1 MGRKSNKKRNQKKW
15 VKKVP
20 DEAYR
25 FGPLRVE
32 RFGRFIRLSN
42 NASPEE
48 QAELLKR
55 AKVINKEIPEKL
67 EKEINSLQKLIKTY
81 DPLELMHRAAYVL
94 LPLFVKY
101 KSEGEYGREETTY
114 LPTVEYLQYLIART
128 EANIDGKIPSEKE
141 WEELWNKALEIF
153 KLTQEYL
160 FTRETNSTP
169 PTVMDEIRFD
179 LDSRRL
185 MIRIKRYPIFLSDH
199 LSTSLNPYESQ
210 ITEVYGITVE
220 QIINGLQII
229 DEYQKKGVLKRYED
243 VLEVQKKLEDKLV
256 EKGCKVDSSA
266 SSQEIEKTR
275 AMINSVEFVALR
287 EEMEQKLKLTFTPAI
302 FEITDLTKLPKPFLS
317 MLSVKPGESVLTSLT
332 GPNKDDLSPLS
343 PSTLHQKPFLEYKE
357 KFYTFYHS
365 GFEDKIAE
373 IIESDLFQK
382 RQNQVT
388 EMAKKRSIRIETD
401 SKFLFSSIVNPDYS
415 FLNVYYPNPD
425 KAGGLTELDLL
436 MIVDDILLLIE
447 VKAGG
452 FSQAALRGAPKSVEQ
467 ELSDLIIEG
476 QRQSERAEKYIN
488 SKEEA
493 IFYDETGKNEV
504 VKIKRSDYRK
514 VFRIVITRED
524 LGWVGAR
531 IAILSILDPKL
542 GKQYP
547 WHVSLDDL
555 RVVAELFKNDEIRFI
570 HYLEQRLLASSEEFL
585 SQNDEIE
592 HIGLYNSMNMYYES
606 PIKEVEQLTYDPSYM
621 REIDHYFM
629 GKVAGETKEIP
640 TQKMPSQL
648 KKIIYSLKASKL
660 SGRFEVG
667 SLLLSLDEQRRNEF
681 HSFLDKLEV
690 EASKGKQ
697 LSIRLPFHD
706 NQCGISVTYANNL
719 YWDKERKLSAVQML
733 QSDCNR
739 WLIIQLKNQYP
750 YVISRIDT
758 ITLNTFSEEELES
771 EKRGHEKKL
780 KQRITAEKPRRNDQC
795 PCGSGKKYK
804 KCHGL

>member
-1 MGRKSNKKRNQKKW
+1 MGRKSNKKRIQKKW
-15 VKKVP
+15 IKKKP
-20 DEAYR
+20 DESYQ
-25 FGPLRVE
+25 FGPLRIE
-32 RFGRFIRLSN
+32 RFGKFIRLLN

-48 QAELLKR
+48 QAELYKR
-55 AKVINKEIPEKL
+55 TEEINKEIPKKL
-67 EKEINSLQKLIKTY
+67 EKEINSLQNLIKTY
-81 DPLELMHRAAYVL
+81 DPVELMHRAAYVL
-94 LPLFVKY
+94 LPLFIKY

-169 PTVMDEIRFD
+169 PSVMDEIRFD

-199 LSTSLNPYESQ
+199 LSTALNPYESQ
-210 ITEVYGITVE
+210 ITDVYSINVE

-229 DEYQKKGVLKRYED
+229 DGYQKKGVLKRYED
-243 VLEVQKKLEDKLV
+243 AFEAQKKLV
-256 EKGCKVDSSA
+256 EKLIEKGCEVDSNA
-266 SSQEIEKTR
+266 SQQEIEKTR
-275 AMINSVEFVALR
+275 SVIESVEFDALR
-287 EEMEQKLKLTFTPAI
+287 EEMKEKMKLTFTPAI
-302 FEITDLTKLPKPFLS
+302 FEITHLTALPKSFLS
-317 MLSVKPGESVLTSLT
+317 ILSVKPGESVLTSLT
-332 GPNKDDLSPLS
+332 GPNNDDLSPLS
-343 PSTLHQKPFLEYKE
+343 PSILHQKPFLEYKG

-373 IIESDLFQK
+373 IIESDLFQR

-388 EMAKKRSIRIETD
+388 EMAKKRSMRIEAD
-401 SKFLFSSIVNPDYS
+401 SKALLTSVVNPDFA

-425 KAGGLTELDLL
+425 KVGGLTELDLL
-436 MIVDDILLLIE
+436 MGVDDILFLVE

-467 ELSDLIIEG
+467 ELSDLIMEG
-476 QRQSERAEKYIN
+476 QRQSERAEKYITSN
-488 SKEEA
+488 EEA
-493 IFYDETGKNEV
+493 AFFDETGKNEI
-504 VKIKRSDYRK
+504 VKIKRSNYRK
-514 VFRIVITRED
+514 VFRVVVTRED

-542 GKQYP
+542 SKPFP
-547 WHVSLDDL
+547 WHISIDDL

-592 HIGLYNSMNMYYES
+592 HIGLYNSMNMYYKS
-606 PIKEVEQLTYDPSYM
+606 PIKEIDQLTYDPSYM
-621 REIDHYFM
+621 REIDYYFM

-640 TQKMPSQL
+640 TQKMSLQL
-648 KKIIYSLKASKL
+648 KRIIYALKASKL

-667 SLLLSLDEQRRNEF
+667 SLLLSLDEQRRNDF
-681 HSFLDKLEV
+681 HGFLDKLEV
-690 EASKGKQ
+690 EALKGKQ

-706 NQCGISVTYANNL
+706 NRCGISVTYANNL
-719 YWDKERKLSAVQML
+719 HFENERKLSAVQML
-733 QSDCNR
+733 QSDCDR
-739 WLIIQLKNQYP
+739 WLIIQLKNQNP
-750 YVISRIDT
+750 YEISKLDI
-758 ITLNTFSEEELES
+758 ITSNTFTEEELKP
-771 EKRGHEKKL
+771 EKFQYEERLSK
-780 KQRITAEKPRRNDQC
+780 RIIVEKPGRNERC

-804 KCHGL
+804 KCHGG